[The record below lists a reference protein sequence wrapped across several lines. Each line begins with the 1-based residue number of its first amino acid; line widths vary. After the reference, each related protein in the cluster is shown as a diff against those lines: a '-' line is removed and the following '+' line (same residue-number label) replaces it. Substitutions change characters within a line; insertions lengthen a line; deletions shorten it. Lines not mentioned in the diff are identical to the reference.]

1 MSLRKAFLPL
11 LIFGTTGVAAADP
24 GDLQERVDSTEDV
37 TIGLLR
43 DGAYIMTAPLR
54 PTKKGLLIT
63 FATLG
68 AGAAIMGFD
77 RHISNSVQHSKHR
90 GLKKIF
96 KGLDEDEGIERFG
109 RSSGVMMTCAAF
121 YGGGILTHSPKAK
134 RVAFIGVEAW
144 LYNDTVS
151 KLFKAGL
158 GRARPGARD
167 PYDFDSFSGKSSL
180 PSGHTST
187 AFCLATVISSEYKS
201 GLVATAAYGTATMV
215 GFSRLYRDV
224 HWASDV
230 VVSAVLGVAIGKA
243 THDLYG
249 TNPRNWEIILDGQG
263 AKVSRKF

>member
-1 MSLRKAFLPL
+1 MTDISPTDSSIPTRRRAILCDIDGTIALR
-11 LIFGTTGVAAADP
+11 GT
-24 GDLQERVDSTEDV
+24 
-37 TIGLLR
+37 
-43 DGAYIMTAPLR
+43 
-54 PTKKGLLIT
+54 
-63 FATLG
+63 
-68 AGAAIMGFD
+68 
-77 RHISNSVQHSKHR
+77 
-90 GLKKIF
+90 
-96 KGLDEDEGIERFG
+96 
-109 RSSGVMMTCAAF
+109 
-121 YGGGILTHSPKAK
+121 
-134 RVAFIGVEAW
+134 
-144 LYNDTVS
+144 
-151 KLFKAGL
+151 
-158 GRARPGARD
+158 RD